1 MTWRD
6 TAAYSDHRWLLNE
19 AQEIVNNELKERFDN
34 GEIHSPYE
42 IFYETSW
49 LDVIQIFDYTLPC
62 WKQVAINQ
70 ELRDLISLIDVH
82 DVSTVNATKA
92 LRLIAAY
99 IIQTETLHYWNY
111 QSNGVQLKRLLHKF
125 YGLNKP
131 LNYDY
136 LRYILNTKITQ
147 EELASSAV

>member
-6 TAAYSDHRWLLNE
+6 TAAHSDHRWLLNE

-34 GEIHSPYE
+34 GEITSPYE
-42 IFYETSW
+42 IFYETTW
-49 LDVIQIFDYTLPC
+49 LDVIQIFDYTLPY
-62 WKQVAINQ
+62 WNQVCINQ

-82 DVSTVNATKA
+82 NVSVVNATKA

-99 IIQTETLHYWNY
+99 ILQTETLHYWNY
-111 QSNGVQLKRLLHKF
+111 QSNGVQLKRLLAKF

-136 LRYILNTKITQ
+136 LRYILNYDYK